1 MDTTLDLGG
10 YDEAVGR
17 CRNERSSESRVAMES
32 TNFLTWSQVVL
43 THGSQSGIATRN
55 GQVRSLLCNQA
66 KEGYADEVFEDKIF
80 YRVTNSTNP
89 KSVAALRAAVGSR
102 QPLHVFEKLGVN
114 RWLDHGEWNATKM
127 AEEGDGT
134 VFLLLRP

>member
-1 MDTTLDLGG
+1 MQ
-10 YDEAVGR
+10 R
-17 CRNERSSESRVAMES
+17 
-32 TNFLTWSQVVL
+32 TNTLTWSEVVPI
-43 THGSQSGIATRN
+43 HGSQSGIATKN

-89 KSVAALRAAVGSR
+89 KSVAALHAAVGCKQR
-102 QPLHVFEKLGVN
+102 LRVFEKLGVN
-114 RWLDHGEWNATKM
+114 RWLDHGEWHAANVG
-127 AEEGDGT
+127 AEGEGT